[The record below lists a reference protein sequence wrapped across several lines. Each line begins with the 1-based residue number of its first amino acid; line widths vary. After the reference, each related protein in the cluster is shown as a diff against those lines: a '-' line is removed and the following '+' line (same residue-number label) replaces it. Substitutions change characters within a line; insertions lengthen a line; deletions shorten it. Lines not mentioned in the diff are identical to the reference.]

1 MALNTCSQAF
11 AGASGYQHYRFGNV
25 NKKLFRVLL
34 LPGVAGPIAGA
45 MLLTHFGDTYAN
57 YIQPILAVYLLLLG
71 LRIIS
76 KAVRKQRNERR
87 KVKNAGWPGPAA
99 SSTRSAAAGGDH

>member
-1 MALNTCSQAF
+1 M
-11 AGASGYQHYRFGNV
+11 
-25 NKKLFRVLL
+25 LL
-34 LPGVAGPIAGA
+34 LPGVAGSIAGA

-57 YIQPILAVYLLLLG
+57 YTKPILAVYLLILG
-71 LRIIS
+71 IRIIS

-87 KVKNAGWPGPAA
+87 TVKNRGRPGPTA